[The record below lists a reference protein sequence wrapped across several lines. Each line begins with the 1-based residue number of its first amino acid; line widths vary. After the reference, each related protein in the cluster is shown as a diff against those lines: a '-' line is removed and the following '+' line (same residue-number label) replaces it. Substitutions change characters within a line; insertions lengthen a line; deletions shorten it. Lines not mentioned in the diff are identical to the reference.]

1 MSGVPIVPIA
11 ATYQKL
17 KAENERLRKAL
28 DEIANPVKR
37 MVDEANKKGAMLDG
51 QIAIQLANN
60 ATYLREIAKKALEV
74 ASDA

>member
-1 MSGVPIVPIA
+1 MSVPIVPIA